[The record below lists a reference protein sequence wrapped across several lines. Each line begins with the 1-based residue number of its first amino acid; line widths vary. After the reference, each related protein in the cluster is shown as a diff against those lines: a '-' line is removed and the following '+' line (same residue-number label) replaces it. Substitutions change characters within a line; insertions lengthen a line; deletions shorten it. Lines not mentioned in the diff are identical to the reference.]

1 MWVFTSSSAFLI
13 IHIICFGA
21 CLRICIT
28 VIRTTQLLNKTNSC
42 FVFLKIR
49 AKNVCT
55 NIQEIQKNQWAAY
68 GGCSALGSR
77 ACTIRWYVLISVLT
91 YTITWYK
98 MSLDNESDNQ
108 NSTFAT
114 HTNKRCNIENV
125 KNKRQPPNCGSGLK
139 KTETVSNKFTLHI
152 GKHFLKIL
160 RNCRKRKAQKTF
172 ALLWCLFFW
181 KYDASIHFQRLY
193 SHTASYFFLYA
204 RTTTTCN
211 NKNHWANKNTAAFF
225 YTWIY

>member
-1 MWVFTSSSAFLI
+1 MKRHYRHFSNPTIKFLGFGQRLSIAQTNPRDVIRTRLQSGMWVFTSSSAFLI

-21 CLRICIT
+21 WLRITIT
-28 VIRTTQLLNKTNSC
+28 VIRTTQLLNETNSC

-125 KNKRQPPNCGSGLK
+125 KNKRQPPNCGSG
-139 KTETVSNKFTLHI
+139 
-152 GKHFLKIL
+152 
-160 RNCRKRKAQKTF
+160 
-172 ALLWCLFFW
+172 
-181 KYDASIHFQRLY
+181 
-193 SHTASYFFLYA
+193 
-204 RTTTTCN
+204 
-211 NKNHWANKNTAAFF
+211 
-225 YTWIY
+225 